1 MNDNSKSNVKRIK
14 EYKELCMVT
23 NKDIVEKGGYRAS
36 TQYLGQLLN
45 EQKPCNDESMYE
57 ILNAISKARAVKI
70 KNKQVEMERKREE
83 EENNGNEVHL

>member
-1 MNDNSKSNVKRIK
+1 MTNNNKYNVRRIK

-23 NKDIVEKGGYRAS
+23 NKDIVEKGGYRNS

-45 EQKPCNDESMYE
+45 EQKPCNEESMYE

-70 KNKQVEMERKREE
+70 KNKQSEMERKREE
-83 EENNGNEVHL
+83 KENGNEVHL

>member
-36 TQYLGQLLN
+36 TQYLGQILN
-45 EQKPCNDESMYE
+45 EQKPCSDESMYE
-57 ILNAISKARAVKI
+57 ILNAISVARAVKI
-70 KNKQVEMERKREE
+70 KNKQSEAERKEREQ
-83 EENNGNEVHL
+83 NEKEVCV

>member
-14 EYKELCMVT
+14 AYKELCMVT
-23 NKDIVEKGGYRAS
+23 NKDIVEKGGYRNS

-45 EQKPCNDESMYE
+45 LQKPCSEESMYE

-70 KNKQVEMERKREE
+70 KNKQAEIERKREE
-83 EENNGNEVHL
+83 KENGNEVHL

>member
-1 MNDNSKSNVKRIK
+1 MTNNNKYNVRRIK

-23 NKDIVEKGGYRAS
+23 NKDIVEKGGYRNS

-45 EQKPCNDESMYE
+45 EQKPCNEESMYE

-70 KNKQVEMERKREE
+70 KNKQAEMERKREE
-83 EENNGNEVHL
+83 KENGNEVHL

>member
-14 EYKELCMVT
+14 AYKELCMVT

-45 EQKPCNDESMYE
+45 LQKPCNDESMYE

-70 KNKQVEMERKREE
+70 KNKQAEAERKEREQ
-83 EENNGNEVHL
+83 NEKEVCV